1 MGAVRLDPRTS
12 VAEGR
17 QGAST
22 ARPPGLRARLR
33 LRFHPPRR
41 LSFLRGG
48 RWLAAAILA
57 VGLGGLNTGNNLL
70 YLLLGGLLG
79 LVVLSGWL
87 SEQAVGKIVV
97 RRRIPRALTAGQPAR
112 LVYTVENGSRRWPS
126 FLLELRE
133 RAVPAHAFVPLAAP
147 GEVVEARGEV
157 VFPRRGVYTLG
168 TVTLSTSY
176 PFGFFRKAR
185 DVELPALAVVWP
197 RTDRRVREPHRS
209 GEQARRLGPRPA
221 SLAGGRGDYRG
232 LRPYRPGD
240 DPRDVH
246 WRTTARLREPV
257 IREYDRE
264 DAETLWICLDLAAPA
279 GEAAEEAVEIAAA
292 LASGAVRRG
301 ERFGLAT
308 PDEVVPLGAG
318 PGHLEVVLD
327 ALARAEFRP
336 RAPGVQRP
344 AAPAACVL
352 VTARGATGDYGDRF
366 VAAQHA

>member
-1 MGAVRLDPRTS
+1 MDAVRLPARGSTAEPPRT
-12 VAEGR
+12 ATLG
-17 QGAST
+17 
-22 ARPPGLRARLR
+22 ARLR
-33 LRFHPPRR
+33 RRFRPPRR

-87 SEQAVGKIVV
+87 SEQAVGKVAI

-112 LVYTVENGSRRWPS
+112 LFYTIHNGSRRWPS
-126 FLLELRE
+126 YLLEIRE
-133 RAVPAHAFVPLAAP
+133 REVSARAFVPLAGP
-147 GEVVEARGEV
+147 GEGVEARGEV

-168 TVTLSTSY
+168 TVTVGTSY
-176 PFGFFRKAR
+176 PFGFFRKER
-185 DVELPALAVVWP
+185 DLELPGLAVVWP
-197 RTDRRVREPHRS
+197 RTDRGVREPRRAGAHV
-209 GEQARRLGPRPA
+209 RRLGPRPA
-221 SLAGGRGDYRG
+221 SLPGGRGDYRG

-246 WRTTARLREPV
+246 WRTTARLGDPV

-279 GEAAEEAVEIAAA
+279 GDVAEEAVEIAAA

-318 PGHLEVVLD
+318 PGHLELVLD

-344 AAPAACVL
+344 ADPSACVL
-352 VTARGATGDYGDRF
+352 VTAGRAAGDYGDRY
-366 VAAQHA
+366 VAAPGG